1 MGMTVALAGNPNC
14 GKTTLFNAL
23 TGMDQRV
30 GNWPGVTVEKR
41 EAPWK
46 NGEGRVQ
53 IVDLPGIY
61 SLNAFSVEERV
72 ARDFVDGGGADV
84 ILNVADAACLERS
97 LYLTLQLIERGA
109 RVLLALNMID
119 AAEKQGLRINTEA
132 LSRRLGTPVAAI
144 SARSGRGIAEME
156 AALEKMLAGKAWAD
170 APERLVGMYEP
181 NIRRIFG
188 GLAREAGGF
197 GNAAA
202 IIAGDM
208 PRTATQQA
216 AIDGLERAVGCDAFT
231 ALAKARYDFIERT
244 LIAVCTAPEGRRRTG
259 AKADRLTLHPLLAW
273 PVFALIMAAIFFLT
287 FGPPGGA
294 LREIMESVIA
304 LASGG
309 ARRIM
314 TALDSPDWAAS
325 LVVDGV
331 IAGVGG
337 VLTFLPQVLILFM
350 CMTALEESGYMA
362 RAAFI
367 TDRPLRA
374 LGLSGRAFVP
384 LLMGLG
390 CTATA
395 ATAARAVDNER
406 ERRLTVMLTPFMSC
420 GAKLPVYALVAS
432 AFFPGRA
439 MAVVGFLYILGVGV
453 MLACGAV
460 LRRTLFSAG
469 DAPFMLELGEY
480 RMPALKAVARRMA
493 ERAGDFMARAGT
505 VIFAMSVFIW
515 LLTYFTPEFVP
526 AGSVAE
532 SLLGTFGGALSRI
545 FAPLGFG
552 NAALCAALAAGLAAK
567 EAIISTM
574 QVAVGAPDAAAL
586 GASLAGLLDAPS
598 AMAFLVFILLYTP
611 CVSALATVRREL
623 GSNRLLALSAVIQL
637 GAAYAAA
644 FIVRAVCAFFMG

>member
-1 MGMTVALAGNPNC
+1 MGRTVALAGNPNC

-23 TGMDQRV
+23 TGMDQHV

-46 NGEGRVQ
+46 NGEGNIQ

-109 RVLLALNMID
+109 RVLLVLNMID
-119 AAEKQGLRINTEA
+119 AAEKQGLRIDASA
-132 LSRRLGTPVAAI
+132 LSRELGVPVAAV
-144 SARSGRGIAEME
+144 SARSGRGIAELE
-156 AALEKMLAGKAWAD
+156 AVMGKMLAGKAQAALPD
-170 APERLVGMYEP
+170 RLVSRYDP
-181 NIRRIFG
+181 DVRRVLG
-188 GLAREAGGF
+188 GIARESGGF
-197 GNAAA
+197 GSASA

-208 PRTATQQA
+208 PRTSRQQA
-216 AIDGLERAVGCDAFT
+216 AIEGLERAAGCDAFT
-231 ALAKARYDFIERT
+231 ALAKARYGFIERV
-244 LIAVCTAPEGRRRTG
+244 LAASCAVPERRRGSG
-259 AKADRLTLHPLLAW
+259 ATADRLALNPLLAW

-287 FGPPGGA
+287 FGAPGAA
-294 LREIMESVIA
+294 LRGLMEHVIA
-304 LASGG
+304 LASAG

-314 TALDSPDWAAS
+314 TALDSPGWAGS

-337 VLTFLPQVLILFM
+337 VLAFLPQVLMLFM
-350 CMTALEESGYMA
+350 CMTVLEESGYMA

-367 TDRPLRA
+367 TDRLLRA
-374 LGLSGRAFVP
+374 LGLSGRAFMP

-420 GAKLPVYALVAS
+420 GAKLPVYALIAS
-432 AFFPGRA
+432 AFFPDAA
-439 MAVVGFLYILGVGV
+439 MVVVGFLYILGVGV
-453 MLACGAV
+453 MLICGG
-460 LRRTLFSAG
+460 LLSRTLFRTG

-480 RMPALKAVARRMA
+480 RMPTLKAVARRMA
-493 ERAGDFMARAGT
+493 QRAGDFMARAGT
-505 VIFAMSVFIW
+505 LIFAMSVLIW
-515 LLTYFTPEFVP
+515 LLTYFTPAFEP
-526 AGSVAE
+526 ARSVAD
-532 SLLGTFGGALSRI
+532 SLLGSFGGALSRI

-567 EAIISTM
+567 EAIISTL
-574 QVAVGAPDAAAL
+574 QVVMGAPDAAAL
-586 GASLAGLLDAPS
+586 GALLPGMLDAPS
-598 AMAFLVFILLYTP
+598 AMAFLAFILLYTP
-611 CVSALATVRREL
+611 CVSALATMRREL
-623 GSNRLLALSAVIQL
+623 GSSRLLALSAVMQL
-637 GAAYAAA
+637 GAAYALA
-644 FIVRAVCAFFMG
+644 FIVRAVCTLFMG

>member
-1 MGMTVALAGNPNC
+1 MGRTVALAGNPNC

-23 TGMDQRV
+23 TGMDQHV

-46 NGEGRVQ
+46 NGKGNVQ

-109 RVLLALNMID
+109 RVLLVLNMID
-119 AAEKQGLRINTEA
+119 AAERQGLRIDTTA
-132 LSRRLGTPVAAI
+132 LSRELGVPVAAV
-144 SARSGRGIAEME
+144 SARTGRGIAELE
-156 AALEKMLAGKAWAD
+156 ATLEKMLDGKETVCPPD
-170 APERLVGMYEP
+170 RLVSRYEP
-181 NIRRIFG
+181 NMRRVLS
-188 GLAREAGGF
+188 GLARESGGF
-197 GNAAA
+197 GNASAL
-202 IIAGDM
+202 IAGDM
-208 PRTATQQA
+208 PRTARQQS
-216 AIDGLERAVGCDAFT
+216 AIEGLERAAGCDAFT
-231 ALAKARYDFIERT
+231 ALAKARYDFIERA
-244 LIAVCTAPEGRRRTG
+244 LAASCKVPEVRRSAG
-259 AKADRLTLHPLLAW
+259 ATADRLALHPLLAW

-287 FGPPGGA
+287 FGPPGAA
-294 LREIMESVIA
+294 LRGLMESVIA
-304 LASGG
+304 LASAG

-314 TALDSPDWAAS
+314 TALDSPAWANS

-337 VLTFLPQVLILFM
+337 VLAFLPQVLMLFM
-350 CMTALEESGYMA
+350 CMTVLEESGYMA

-367 TDRPLRA
+367 TDRLLRA
-374 LGLSGRAFVP
+374 LGLSGRAFMP

-420 GAKLPVYALVAS
+420 GAKLPVYALIAS
-432 AFFPGRA
+432 AFFPGGA
-439 MAVVGFLYILGVGV
+439 MAVVGVLYIMGISV
-453 MLACGAV
+453 MLVCGGI
-460 LRRTLFSAG
+460 LSRTLFRTG

-480 RMPALKAVARRMA
+480 RLPTLKAVARRMA
-493 ERAGDFMARAGT
+493 QRAGDFMARAGT
-505 VIFAMSVFIW
+505 LIFAMSVLIW
-515 LLTYFTPEFVP
+515 LLTYFTPAFAP
-526 AGSVAE
+526 ARSVAD

-567 EAIISTM
+567 EAIISTL
-574 QVAVGAPDAAAL
+574 QVVMGAPDAAAL
-586 GASLAGLLDAPS
+586 GALLPGMLDAPS
-598 AMAFLVFILLYTP
+598 AMAFMVFILLYTP
-611 CVSALATVRREL
+611 CVSALATMRREL
-623 GSNRLLALSAVIQL
+623 GSGRLLALSAVIQL
-637 GAAYAAA
+637 GAAYVCA
-644 FIVRAVCAFFMG
+644 FIVRVVCTLFMG

>member
-1 MGMTVALAGNPNC
+1 MDRTVALAGNPNC

-23 TGMDQRV
+23 TGMDQHV

-46 NGEGRVQ
+46 NGEGAVQ

-109 RVLLALNMID
+109 RVLLVLNMID
-119 AAEKQGLRINTEA
+119 AAEKQGLRIDTTA
-132 LSRRLGTPVAAI
+132 LSRELGVPVAAV
-144 SARSGRGIAEME
+144 SARSGRGIAELE
-156 AALEKMLAGKAWAD
+156 AKLGKMLAGKVQAD
-170 APERLVGMYEP
+170 TPDRLVSRYEP
-181 NIRRIFG
+181 NMRRVLS
-188 GLAREAGGF
+188 GLARESGGF
-197 GNAAA
+197 GNASAL
-202 IIAGDM
+202 IAGDM
-208 PRTATQQA
+208 PRTARQQA
-216 AIDGLERAVGCDAFT
+216 GIEGLERAAGCDAFT
-231 ALAKARYDFIERT
+231 ALAKTRYDFIERA
-244 LIAVCTAPEGRRRTG
+244 LAASCKVPEVRRSAG
-259 AKADRLTLHPLLAW
+259 VAADRLALHPLLAW

-287 FGPPGGA
+287 FGAPGAA
-294 LREIMESVIA
+294 LRGLMERVIA
-304 LASGG
+304 LASSG
-309 ARRIM
+309 ARWIM
-314 TALDSPDWAAS
+314 TALNSPAWAAS

-337 VLTFLPQVLILFM
+337 VLAFLPQVLMLFM
-350 CMTALEESGYMA
+350 CMTVLEESGYMA

-367 TDRPLRA
+367 TDRLLRA
-374 LGLSGRAFVP
+374 LGLSGRAFMP

-420 GAKLPVYALVAS
+420 GAKLPVYALIAS
-432 AFFPGRA
+432 AFFPGKA

-453 MLACGAV
+453 MLVCGGI
-460 LRRTLFSAG
+460 LSRTMFRTG

-480 RMPALKAVARRMA
+480 RMPTLKAVVRRMA
-493 ERAGDFMARAGT
+493 QRAGDFMARAGT
-505 VIFAMSVFIW
+505 LIFAMSVFIW
-515 LLTYFTPEFVP
+515 LLTYFTPAFAP
-526 AGSVAE
+526 ARSVAD

-567 EAIISTM
+567 EAIISTL
-574 QVAVGAPDAAAL
+574 QVVMGAPDAAAL
-586 GASLAGLLDAPS
+586 SALLPGMLDAPS
-598 AMAFLVFILLYTP
+598 AMAFMVFILLYTP
-611 CVSALATVRREL
+611 CVSALATMRREL
-623 GSNRLLALSAVIQL
+623 GSSRLLALSAVMQL
-637 GAAYAAA
+637 GAAYAFA
-644 FIVRAVCAFFMG
+644 FIVRAVCTLFMG